1 MKVFLDTS
9 AFAKRYVAEQ
19 GSNKV
24 MELCQ
29 QADSLVV
36 SVICLPEFIS
46 TLSRLVREK
55 KLSQADYRKLKGAAM
70 ADLADVDICQI
81 TQGVL
86 ASVVLLLESN
96 PLRAMDALHVACA
109 LAVEP
114 DVFVSAD
121 YRQLAAARKAGLKIV
136 DVSCCHYYRRSLT
149 GQQATFEGENRP
161 PESCRW

>member
-19 GSNKV
+19 GSDKV
-24 MELCQ
+24 LAMCQ

-36 SVICLPEFIS
+36 SVICLPELVS

-55 KLSQADYRKLKGAAM
+55 KLAKAAYLQLKRDAM
-70 ADLADVDICQI
+70 ADLADADVCQI
-81 TQGVL
+81 TSEVL
-86 ASVVLLLESN
+86 ASVVSLLELH

-109 LAVEP
+109 LACKP

-121 YRQLAAARKAGLKIV
+121 HRQLSAARKAGLKVV
-136 DVSCCHYYRRSLT
+136 DVS
-149 GQQATFEGENRP
+149 
-161 PESCRW
+161 